1 MHEDILENVVCF
13 PTVVYHVNK
22 PVFFER
28 VRNAAINALSNQLEG
43 VNEIYPVKMTA
54 DLSQDPTIQD
64 FCEYTAKSSLN
75 ILKDQGYDVTNKA
88 AYFES
93 MWCQEHHKH
102 SMMEQHV
109 HPGDVQIVGFYFLD
123 TPDGCSMA
131 TFHDP
136 RAGKVQNGRAESK
149 MAEVTYASNAFLLKP
164 EPGQLVLTN
173 AWLPH
178 SFTRQ
183 HSDKPFRFI
192 HFNICL
198 TDNLPTPQFKPADE
212 VV

>member
-1 MHEDILENVVCF
+1 MYEDTLENIICF
-13 PTVVYHVNK
+13 PTVVYHVKK

-28 VRNAAINALSNQLEG
+28 LRNIAISALSENDHG
-43 VNEIYPVKMTA
+43 INEIYPVKMSA
-54 DLSQDPTIQD
+54 DISQDPSIQD
-64 FCEYTAKSSLN
+64 FCEYTAKTALN
-75 ILKDQGYDVTNKA
+75 ILQDQGYDVRNKA

-93 MWCQEHHKH
+93 MWCQEHYKH

-123 TPDGCSMA
+123 APEGCSSA
-131 TFHDP
+131 AFHDP
-136 RAGKVQNGRAESK
+136 RSGKMQGGRPEANLSEI
-149 MAEVTYASNAFLLKP
+149 TYASNAFHMKP

-183 HSDKPFRFI
+183 KSDKPFRFI

-198 TDNLPTPQFKPADE
+198 TDNVPPPQCKPADE
-212 VV
+212 II